1 MIRKPKHMRFKQEEK
16 MEIIRIVEQ
25 SELGVKRTLESLGVS
40 RSTFYSWYNRYLGE
54 GYDGLAA
61 RKPKHHSHWNRIP
74 DKQRTEV
81 INLALEMTEYSSREL
96 AWFITDT
103 HGWFISESSV
113 YRILKQAGLISPPTH
128 ELIKA
133 ADEFTDKTTRVNEMW
148 QTDFTYFK
156 VFGWGWYYLSTILDD
171 YSRYIIHWEL
181 CKNMTREDVER
192 NVQAA
197 LKKTGIPINQRPR
210 LLSDNG
216 SCYIA
221 QELGEFLNDHGIKHI
236 RGRAH
241 HPQTQGKIERY
252 HRSLKNVIKLDTY
265 YFPEQLKQQLEAF
278 IKHYNDHRYHESLD
292 NMVPADV
299 YFGRSKMV
307 KIRREKTKTN
317 TLKKR
322 RQNYLELKLQK
333 MVS

>member
-1 MIRKPKHMRFKQEEK
+1 MRFKQEEK

-25 SELGVKRTLESLGVS
+25 SELGVKRTLSQLGIN
-40 RSTFYSWYNRYLGE
+40 RSTFYSWYSRYTKD
-54 GYDGLAA
+54 GYNGLAA
-61 RKPKHHSHWNRIP
+61 RKPKRRCYWNKIP
-74 DKQRTEV
+74 DEQRTEV
-81 INLALEMTEYSSREL
+81 INLALELTEFSAREL
-96 AWFITDT
+96 AWHVTDT
-103 HGWFISESSV
+103 KGWFISESSV

-128 ELIKA
+128 DLIMA
-133 ADEFTDKTTRVNEMW
+133 ADEFSNKTTRVNEMW

-156 VFGWGWYYLSTILDD
+156 IVGWGWYFLSTILDD

-181 CKNMTREDVER
+181 CKNMTRDDVER
-192 NVQAA
+192 NINQA
-197 LKKTGIPINQRPR
+197 LDKTGVPKKQRPR

-221 QELGEFLNDHGIKHI
+221 QELDKFMTDHGIKHI
-236 RGRAH
+236 RGRVR

-265 YFPEQLKQQLEAF
+265 YFPEQLKDQIGAF
-278 IKHYNDHRYHESLD
+278 VEHYNNRRYHESLD
-292 NMVPADV
+292 NLTPGDV
-299 YFGRSKMV
+299 YFGRGEKIKTIRQDT
-307 KIRREKTKTN
+307 KIR

-322 RQNYLELKLQK
+322 RQTYLDQKLQK

>member
-1 MIRKPKHMRFKQEEK
+1 MRFKQEEK

-25 SELGVKRTLESLGVS
+25 SELGVKRTLENLGVS
-40 RSTFYSWYNRYLGE
+40 RSTFYSWYNRYLKE

-61 RKPKHHSHWNRIP
+61 RKPKRRTHWNRIP

-156 VFGWGWYYLSTILDD
+156 VFSWGWYYLSTILDD

-181 CKNMTREDVER
+181 CKNMKRSDVER
-192 NVQAA
+192 NVNCA
-197 LKKTGIPINQRPR
+197 LEKTGIPKHQRPR

-216 SCYIA
+216 SCYLA
-221 QELGEFLNDHGIKHI
+221 KELKAFMNDMGINHI

-265 YFPEQLKQQLEAF
+265 YFPEQLEEQIGAF
-278 IKHYNDHRYHESLD
+278 IDHYNNNRYHESLD
-292 NMVPADV
+292 NMTPADI
-299 YFGRSKMV
+299 YFGKAKNIKSK
-307 KIRREKTKTN
+307 REQTKVR
-317 TLKKR
+317 TLRKR
-322 RQNYLELKLQK
+322 RQNYLESKLQK

>member
-1 MIRKPKHMRFKQEEK
+1 MRFKKDEK
-16 MEIIRIVEQ
+16 MEIIEIVQQ
-25 SELGVKRTLESLGVS
+25 SELGVKRTLKELGIS
-40 RSTFYSWYNRYLGE
+40 RSTFYSWYNRYLEE

-61 RKPKHHSHWNRIP
+61 RKPKRREHWNMIP
-74 DKQRTEV
+74 NKERTET
-81 INLALEMTEYSSREL
+81 IKLALELTDYSPRQL
-96 AWFITDT
+96 AWHITDYK
-103 HGWFISESSV
+103 GWFISESSV
-113 YRILKQAGLISPPTH
+113 YRILKQAGLIVPPTH

-133 ADEFTDKTTRVNEMW
+133 ADEFTNKTTRVNEMW

-156 VFGWGWYYLSTILDD
+156 VFGWGWYYLSTIMDD

-181 CKNMTREDVER
+181 CKNMKRDDVER
-192 NVQAA
+192 NVNMA
-197 LKKTGIPINQRPR
+197 LEKTSIPKNNRPK

-221 QELGEFLNDHGIKHI
+221 QELGAFLYSKGIKHI

-265 YFPEQLKQQLEAF
+265 YFPDQLKDQLASF
-278 IKHYNDHRYHESLD
+278 IDFYNNHRYHESLD
-292 NMVPADV
+292 NMTPADV
-299 YFGRSKMV
+299 YFGKTKMI
-307 KIRREKTKTN
+307 KIEREKTKMS
-317 TLKKR
+317 TLLKR
-322 RQNYLELKLQK
+322 RVSYLDKKLKK

>member
-1 MIRKPKHMRFKQEEK
+1 MRFKQAEK

-40 RSTFYSWYNRYLGE
+40 RSTFYSWYNRYLEE

-61 RKPKHHSHWNRIP
+61 RKPKRRSHWNRIP

-103 HGWFISESSV
+103 LGWYISESSV

-156 VFGWGWYYLSTILDD
+156 VFTWGWYYLSTILDD

-181 CKNMTREDVER
+181 CKNMKRADVER
-192 NVQAA
+192 NVNRA
-197 LKKTGIPINQRPR
+197 LEKTGIPLNQRPK

-221 QELGEFLNDHGIKHI
+221 KELGEFMTDHGIKHI

-265 YFPEQLKQQLEAF
+265 YFPEQLKEQIGAF
-278 IKHYNDHRYHESLD
+278 IEHYNNHRYHESLD
-292 NMVPADV
+292 NMTPADV
-299 YFGRSKMV
+299 YFGRSEEIMNKRKQT
-307 KIRREKTKTN
+307 KIK

-322 RQNYLELKLQK
+322 RLDYLDLKLQK

>member
-1 MIRKPKHMRFKQEEK
+1 MRFKQAEK

-25 SELGVKRTLESLGVS
+25 SELGVKRTLENLGIS
-40 RSTFYSWYNRYLGE
+40 RSTFYSWYNRYLEE

-61 RKPKHHSHWNRIP
+61 RKPKRRSHWNRIP

-181 CKNMTREDVER
+181 CKNMKRADVER
-192 NVQAA
+192 NVNRA
-197 LKKTGIPINQRPR
+197 LEKTGIPLNQRPR

-216 SCYIA
+216 SCYLA
-221 QELGEFLNDHGIKHI
+221 KELGEFMTDHGIKHI

-265 YFPEQLKQQLEAF
+265 YFPEQLREQLGAF
-278 IKHYNDHRYHESLD
+278 IDHYNNHRYHESLD
-292 NMVPADV
+292 NMTPADV
-299 YFGRSKMV
+299 YFGKAKKIKNRREQT
-307 KIRREKTKTN
+307 KIR
-317 TLKKR
+317 TLRKR
-322 RQNYLELKLQK
+322 RQNYIASKLQK

>member
-1 MIRKPKHMRFKQEEK
+1 MRFKQEEK

-25 SELGVKRTLESLGVS
+25 SELGVKRTLTNLGVS
-40 RSTFYSWYNRYLGE
+40 RSTFYSWYNRYLEE
-54 GYDGLAA
+54 GYDGLVA
-61 RKPKHHSHWNRIP
+61 RKPNRRDHWNKIP
-74 DKQRTEV
+74 DQERTRV
-81 INLALEMTEYSSREL
+81 INLALDHTEHSARGL
-96 AWFITDT
+96 AWLITDT
-103 HGWFISESSV
+103 LEWFISESSV
-113 YRILKQAGLISPPTH
+113 YRILKQAGLICPPTH
-128 ELIKA
+128 DLIRA
-133 ADEFTDKTTRVNEMW
+133 ADEYTNKTQRVNEMW

-156 VFGWGWYYLSTILDD
+156 VIGWGWYYLSTIMDD

-181 CKNMTREDVER
+181 CKNMKREDVER
-192 NVQAA
+192 NVNRA
-197 LKKTGIPINQRPR
+197 LEKTGIPKNQRPK

-221 QELGEFLNDHGIKHI
+221 SELGAFMQDHGIKHI

-265 YFPEQLKQQLEAF
+265 YFPEQLKEQISAF
-278 IKHYNDHRYHESLD
+278 IDHYNNHRYHESLD
-292 NMVPADV
+292 NMTPADV
-299 YFGRSKMV
+299 YFGRSK
-307 KIRREKTKTN
+307 KIMNKRKQTKIK

-322 RQNYLELKLQK
+322 RQDYLDLKLQK